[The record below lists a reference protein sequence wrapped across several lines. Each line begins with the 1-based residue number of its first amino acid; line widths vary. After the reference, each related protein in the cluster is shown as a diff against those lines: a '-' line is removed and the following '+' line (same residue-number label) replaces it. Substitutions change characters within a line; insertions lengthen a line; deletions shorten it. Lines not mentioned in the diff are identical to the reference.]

1 MTPAIAMPST
11 RSCGGGRASRSAL
24 AGLAA
29 ALALGGCAAAAG
41 GFVLPQ
47 DGNPEGQARLVAAR
61 ASLARV
67 VYLGETHDNPVHHAH
82 QARVL
87 QAMLRAGAR
96 PALAFE
102 MLTQEQ
108 QPEVDEAMRGADGA
122 ALDARL
128 RWRER
133 GWPDFAMYQPLFEL
147 ALTDRLPVLAADLD
161 LPTVRRIAKE
171 GLGVLPGAERDRVAS
186 RLRPDPEREA
196 RLEREIAEAHCGLL
210 PAAAIPF
217 MAQAWHARNVVMARH
232 IGQALDE
239 GRRIVVIVGRGHLD
253 RGGLPDQL
261 HALRPGTRQL
271 IVDFV
276 EAAPGESLP
285 GPRSSY
291 IRWLTPGVE
300 RGDPCAP
307 LRRPR

>member
-1 MTPAIAMPST
+1 M
-11 RSCGGGRASRSAL
+11 
-24 AGLAA
+24 AA

-67 VYLGETHDNPVHHAH
+67 VYLGETHDNSVHHAH

-102 MLTQEQ
+102 MLTQDQ
-108 QPEVDEAMRGADGA
+108 QPEVAEAMRGSDGTP
-122 ALDARL
+122 LDARL

-239 GRRIVVIVGRGHLD
+239 GRRVVVIVGRGHLD

-307 LRRPR
+307 LRGPR

>member
-1 MTPAIAMPST
+1 
-11 RSCGGGRASRSAL
+11 
-24 AGLAA
+24 
-29 ALALGGCAAAAG
+29 
-41 GFVLPQ
+41 
-47 DGNPEGQARLVAAR
+47 
-61 ASLARV
+61 
-67 VYLGETHDNPVHHAH
+67 
-82 QARVL
+82 
-87 QAMLRAGAR
+87 MLRAGAR

-102 MLTQEQ
+102 MLTQDQ
-108 QPEVDEAMRGADGA
+108 QPEVAEAMRGADGA

-210 PAAAIPF
+210 PAATVPF
-217 MAQAWHARNVVMARH
+217 MVQAWHARNVVMARH

-239 GRRIVVIVGRGHLD
+239 GRRVVVIVGRGHLE

-271 IVDFV
+271 IVEFV
-276 EAAPGESLP
+276 EAAASDSAPAP
-285 GPRSSY
+285 GPSH
-291 IRWLTPGVE
+291 IRWLTTGVD
-300 RGDPCAP
+300 RVDPCAP
-307 LRRPR
+307 LRKPR

>member
-1 MTPAIAMPST
+1 
-11 RSCGGGRASRSAL
+11 
-24 AGLAA
+24 LAA

-41 GFVLPQ
+41 GFVLAQ
-47 DGNPEGQARLVAAR
+47 DGDPERQAPLVAAR

-87 QAMLRAGAR
+87 KAMLQAGAR

-102 MLTQEQ
+102 MLTQDQ
-108 QPEVDEAMRGADGA
+108 QSEVDEAMRGADGA

-147 ALTDRLPVLAADLD
+147 ALTDHLPVLAADLD
-161 LPTVRRIAKE
+161 PPTVRRIAKE

-239 GRRIVVIVGRGHLD
+239 GRRVVVIVGRGHLE

-307 LRRPR
+307 LRGPR

>member
-1 MTPAIAMPST
+1 M
-11 RSCGGGRASRSAL
+11 
-24 AGLAA
+24 A
-29 ALALGGCAAAAG
+29 ALALAGCAAAAG
-41 GFVLPQ
+41 GFVLAQ
-47 DGNPEGQARLVAAR
+47 DGNPETQARLVAAR

-67 VYLGETHDNPVHHAH
+67 VYLGENHDNPAHHAH

-87 QAMLRAGAR
+87 QALLNAGAR

-102 MLTQEQ
+102 MLSQDQ
-108 QPEVDEAMRGADGA
+108 QREVDEAMRQVDGTA

-133 GWPDFAMYQPLFEL
+133 GWLDFGMYQPVFEL
-147 ALTDRLPVLAADLD
+147 ALRFRLPVIAADLD
-161 LPTVRRIAKE
+161 PGTVRRIAKD
-171 GLGVLPGAERDRVAS
+171 GLGVLAEAERAQLAS
-186 RLRPDPEREA
+186 RLRPDPERDA

-217 MAQAWHARNVVMARH
+217 MVQAWHARNVVMARH

-239 GRRIVVIVGRGHLD
+239 GRRVVVIVGRGHQE

-261 HALRPGTRQL
+261 NALRPGTRQL
-271 IVDFV
+271 IVEFV
-276 EAAPGESLP
+276 EAPLDESAPPP
-285 GPRSSY
+285 GPSS
-291 IRWLTPGVE
+291 IRWLTLRVD
-300 RGDPCAP
+300 RGDPCAQ